1 MNIGKF
7 KIGGFYYSLLDV
19 DDQTDYRNIA
29 EAVVQHDSAVVLSGT
44 QELERLAKVCSAL
57 RYDNP
62 ELSLYWNSTELSLS
76 DDGLLKL
83 VYTKDEKEARLV
95 VKKVREIR
103 REIMEKVMEEEEGD
117 SPEEAAVGENEDEE
131 TGRAEEAGKSSEAE
145 ECSGTNKNTEA
156 DPAEMMDGETA
167 KVIRKT
173 YSYLLHH
180 VKYAADELKKPQP
193 RPWIYNIEGAFL
205 YGKAGCVGIALAMSY
220 ICEALGIPCLLV
232 TGRAKFANKGTNLCW
247 NMVTLEDGQNY
258 HIDVTSQLVNKE
270 DEEAYLL
277 LKDEEMKELGFE
289 WGDIYPEA

>member
-103 REIMEKVMEEEEGD
+103 REIMEKVMEEA
-117 SPEEAAVGENEDEE
+117 EA
-131 TGRAEEAGKSSEAE
+131 
-145 ECSGTNKNTEA
+145 CSGTNKNTEA
-156 DPAEMMDGETA
+156 DPAEMMDSETA
-167 KVIRKT
+167 KAIKKT

-205 YGKAGCVGIALAMSY
+205 YGKSGCVGVALAMNY
-220 ICEALGIPCLLV
+220 ICEAFGIPCILL
-232 TGRAKFANKGTNLCW
+232 TGRAEFENKATNHCW
-247 NMVTLEDGQNY
+247 NMVTLEEGQNY